1 MTIIVR
7 IIIIKIV
14 IMENEIIFSSNF
26 IRYIK
31 SDVYGN
37 PIKVLFKFELLHNY
51 GYTIVYNLYTK
62 GFMAYDST
70 KPLAPHLKPVVSGEV
85 PYSVLQTFK
94 PQIDERDM
102 GSHGTFKKQ
111 NKIRNRTIQI

>member
-1 MTIIVR
+1 MAAWFSKALSLS
-7 IIIIKIV
+7 KILW
-14 IMENEIIFSSNF
+14 IAISWSYLKNLTPKGGGGGKGGGQITDERF
-26 IRYIK
+26 IT
-31 SDVYGN
+31 
-37 PIKVLFKFELLHNY
+37 FK
-51 GYTIVYNLYTK
+51 YTIVYNLYTK